1 MSIITFSGTKGGTGK
16 SSGAINLAFYCQELR
31 DLKTVVVDADGQGS
45 TKKLLRHK
53 REGLPEIICFEV
65 QGNCR
70 GDIKRLAESH
80 DVVIVDTGGH
90 ASDTLNFVLSV
101 ADLCAMPFSI
111 GALDIAEAETMKGVI
126 DFVHDFNS
134 SLKTISYL
142 NRVPVLPTM
151 TSYSDSAQNALL
163 PFFSV
168 APVRLAVRDKPYSLL
183 ANGITLFEQE
193 GESAQKAQAEF
204 TALAGLLLGEVGL

>member
-16 SSGAINLAFYCQELR
+16 SSGAINLAFYCQQIR
-31 DLKTVVVDADGQGS
+31 KLKTVVVDADGQGS

-53 REGLPEIICFEV
+53 REGLTDIICFEV

-70 GDIKRLAESH
+70 ADIKRLAESH

-111 GALDIAEAETMKGVI
+111 GALDTEEAATMRSVI
-126 DFVHDFNS
+126 DFVIDFNPE
-134 SLKTISYL
+134 LKAISYL
-142 NRVPVLPTM
+142 NRVPVLPSM
-151 TSYSDSAQNALL
+151 TKYTDSAEQCLSQHFN
-163 PFFSV
+163 V
-168 APVRLAVRDKPYSLL
+168 APCRLLTREKPYSAL
-183 ANGITLFEQE
+183 AHGRTLFEQDD
-193 GESAQKAQAEF
+193 ESAKKAQSDF
-204 TALAGLLLGEVGL
+204 VALAEILLSEVGL